1 MSAPCLTGK
10 GLSILIL
17 QGVLQGVLKDI
28 LDSWEESRDDF
39 WLQEWQVKT
48 LIKLSEKLQASW
60 CTGRGKS
67 PMILHSVPQGVFENI
82 LDSWMDPRWLSMSR
96 MTCIKLRKLCAKFQF
111 PPCTGRGHSPGSL
124 QSVLQGVLEDIL
136 YFWIKSRWLWMS
148 RIRCINIKEALYK
161 ISGPLEHWKRTFSYQ
176 SPERPPRSLG
186 GRSWFLNGG

>member
-1 MSAPCLTGK
+1 MGLDKCQTGLNGVKQEKCLAPCLKGK
-10 GLSILIL
+10 GHSILIL
-17 QGVLQGVLKDI
+17 HGVLQGVLKDI
-28 LDSWEESRDDF
+28 LYSREESRDDF

-124 QSVLQGVLEDIL
+124 QSVLQGVLEDAL
-136 YFWIKSRWLWMS
+136 HFSH
-148 RIRCINIKEALYK
+148 CICCQAQFQLA
-161 ISGPLEHWKRTFSYQ
+161 SSA
-176 SPERPPRSLG
+176 
-186 GRSWFLNGG
+186 